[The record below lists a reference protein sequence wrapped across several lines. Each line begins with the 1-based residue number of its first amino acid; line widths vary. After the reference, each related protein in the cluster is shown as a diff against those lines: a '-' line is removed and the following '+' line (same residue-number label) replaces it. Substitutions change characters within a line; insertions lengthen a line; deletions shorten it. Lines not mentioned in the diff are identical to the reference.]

1 MNLTLYL
8 YGVHSMIQQEATN
21 EVDAVSLRSLT
32 MMQQEATNEFDAVSL
47 RRSFYDTS
55 ESDQRI

>member
-8 YGVHSMIQQEATN
+8 YEVHYMIQQEATN

>member
-1 MNLTLYL
+1 
-8 YGVHSMIQQEATN
+8 MIQQEATN

>member
-21 EVDAVSLRSLT
+21 EFDVVSLRSLSS
-32 MMQQEATNEFDAVSL
+32 MMLQESTNEFDAVSL
-47 RRSFYDTS
+47 RRSFYDTIG
-55 ESDQRI
+55 SDK